1 MSKASHSSRLH
12 RASAVATQNWF
23 LDEVAHVSWGRI
35 NKACL
40 EGTVTVGGSREK
52 KHRRHLHPSLLSAT
66 TELGLIFFLPND
78 FSLITNGHK
87 VNFLSVSY
95 RQIHPQGP
103 LRKCLDIKAK
113 GGKKFKYIR
122 EKINCSL
129 NLWKF

>member
-1 MSKASHSSRLH
+1 MKLPTFPGEGLTKLVQP
-12 RASAVATQNWF
+12 AV
-23 LDEVAHVSWGRI
+23 
-35 NKACL
+35 CL
-40 EGTVTVGGSREK
+40 EGTVPGGGSREK
-52 KHRRHLHPSLLSAT
+52 KHRSHLHPSLLSAM
-66 TELGLIFFLPND
+66 TELGLIFFLLND